1 MALFAELVV
10 ALLLLALLVVALL
23 LLALLVVALL
33 LLAEE
38 EEETLPPSS
47 LFALLVEELFELF
60 AVLGL
65 ALLLL
70 TEVPLLE
77 PRSRRTSSD
86 DFELLVEA
94 GLATL
99 LELLAETG
107 EVTLLLLFAV
117 VGVALLLLL
126 IELVEEEE
134 EEEE

>member
-1 MALFAELVV
+1 M
-10 ALLLLALLVVALL
+10 LLLAV
-23 LLALLVVALL
+23 LVVALL

-38 EEETLPPSS
+38 EEETIPPSS

-70 TEVPLLE
+70 VEVPLLE
-77 PRSRRTSSD
+77 PSSRRVSSD
-86 DFELLVEA
+86 
-94 GLATL
+94 
-99 LELLAETG
+99 LELLAEAG

-117 VGVALLLLL
+117 VGVALPLLL

-134 EEEE
+134 EE